1 MHPKSTVRLMAV
13 GLATTLVAWSI
24 PDNTVAAGGT
34 EGECAA
40 SLDSDGDF
48 LPDAVEWVMLTNAHS
63 ADTDADGS
71 TDFVEVVEAGLPRH
85 SSPSLPADQ
94 QMRLILTG
102 PSPGSSDPR
111 TWMHVFH
118 RVMTPVNGAGVS
130 AIQTFDMWLEGPLWP
145 GLEFPLNAFASGE
158 VVYRERSTP
167 NDGIW
172 IQLSIPLVSEA
183 LLHGV
188 LPCTICTE
196 TTVSG
201 QVLTSGQKL
210 INAGGSIASLV
221 PYSPGLFVLQTLTP
235 FAPTPLP
242 AESNRVC
249 VLEMQEQSTGV
260 SGTSYLVVSADCE
273 DANELEC
280 SASCQA
286 SVGWNIIIP
295 GGTQMIGGN

>member
-1 MHPKSTVRLMAV
+1 MAV
-13 GLATTLVAWSI
+13 GLATTLVAWSV

-40 SLDSDGDF
+40 SIDSDGDF

-63 ADTDADGS
+63 VDTDGDGS
-71 TDFVEVVEAGLPRH
+71 SDFVEVVEAGRPRH
-85 SSPSLPADQ
+85 NSPPLPADQ
-94 QMRLILTG
+94 QMRLVLTG

-111 TWMHVFH
+111 TWIHVFH
-118 RVMTPVNGAGVS
+118 RVMAPVNGAGVS

-183 LLHGV
+183 LLLGV

-249 VLEMQEQSTGV
+249 VLELQEQSTGV
-260 SGTSYLVVSADCE
+260 SGTSYLVVDADCE

-295 GGTQMIGGN
+295 GGTEMIGGN